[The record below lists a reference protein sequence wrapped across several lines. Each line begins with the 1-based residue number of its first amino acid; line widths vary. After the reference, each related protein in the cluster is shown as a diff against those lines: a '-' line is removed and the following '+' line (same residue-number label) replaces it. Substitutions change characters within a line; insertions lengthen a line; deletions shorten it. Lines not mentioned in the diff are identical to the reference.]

1 MKLTVQQVMEA
12 IDEEIESGTI
22 HPLTLVLDLLETHIL
37 EDGIK
42 GQDKFQDVVGE
53 AWALLCKAHEF
64 SNLN

>member
-37 EDGIK
+37 TEGIK
-42 GQDKFQDVVGE
+42 GQDKFQDIVGE
-53 AWALLCKAHEF
+53 AWA
-64 SNLN
+64 